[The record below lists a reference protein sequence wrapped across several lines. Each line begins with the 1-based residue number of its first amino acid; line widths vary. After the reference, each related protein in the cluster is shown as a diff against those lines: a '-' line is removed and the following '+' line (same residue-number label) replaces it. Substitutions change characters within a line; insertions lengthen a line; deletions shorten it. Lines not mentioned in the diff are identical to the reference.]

1 MNVELTI
8 KKKDGTVEKYGPQ
21 NKYDQHNTT
30 QIKLKLNKKTDAD
43 LLEWLEGLDNKQG
56 TIKEI
61 LRQHIAD
68 QRFDDLLSEKL
79 TRAIEESNE

>member
-1 MNVELTI
+1 MT
-8 KKKDGTVEKYGPQ
+8 DKYGPQ

-30 QIKLKLNKKTDAD
+30 QVKLKLNKKTDSD

-61 LRQHIAD
+61 LRRHVQAEKK
-68 QRFDDLLSEKL
+68 FDEVLSEKL
-79 TRAIEESNE
+79 TRAVEQLNE